1 MIGFNAPSHP
11 WDGFMLYPTDCAR
24 RPMLNTLFVL
34 LALGFT
40 ATFVCGQDAQTARW
54 LHFAGDDDKAPG
66 NGRRVVFL
74 AGDEEYRSEESMPML
89 ARMFAQHGF
98 ETVVLFSQDPES
110 GEIDPENVSNIPG
123 MHMIDDADL
132 VIVNLRFRE
141 LPDEDMKHLVDYVNA
156 GKPVSGLRTA
166 THAFYYRENQDSPY
180 ANWSFNSR
188 NPAGGFG
195 GGILGETWVAHHG
208 HHGSEATRGVIEPKN
223 ATHPTLR
230 GVKDVFGPTDVYT
243 IRELP
248 DDTTILLRG
257 GIVDGMDPDDP
268 LVEDERN
275 NPMHPVAWVRERTL
289 PDGGTQRIFCT
300 TMGTSQDFSSRDLRR
315 LLLQA
320 SLWQLENEKMIPSD
334 GIDAPVV
341 GHWDPTPFG
350 FGSHRTGLT
359 PQDVRAGHP
368 KADAEQQR

>member
-1 MIGFNAPSHP
+1 MNRSRPGMILSNHL
-11 WDGFMLYPTDCAR
+11 DHHER
-24 RPMLNTLFVL
+24 RPMLHTLFVI
-34 LALGFT
+34 LALGLT
-40 ATFVCGQDAQTARW
+40 ATFAIGQDAESARW
-54 LHFAGDDDKAPG
+54 LHFTGDSDVAPG

-89 ARMFAQHGF
+89 ARMFAKHGF

-110 GEIDPENVSNIPG
+110 GEIDPENSSNIPG

-141 LPDEDMKHLVDYVNA
+141 LPDKDMKHLVDYVNA

-180 ANWSFNSR
+180 ASWSFNSR
-188 NPAGGFG
+188 KPKGGFG

-208 HHGSEATRGVIEPKN
+208 HHGSEATRGVIEKEN
-223 ATHPTLR
+223 AAHPALR

-248 DDTTILLRG
+248 DDSTILLRG
-257 GIVDGMDPDDP
+257 GIVDGMDPDDA

-275 NPMHPVAWVRERTL
+275 DPMHPVAWVRERTL
-289 PDGGTQRIFCT
+289 PDGSTQRIFCT
-300 TMGTSQDFSSRDLRR
+300 TMGSSQDFSSRDLRR

-320 SLWQLENEKMIPSD
+320 SLWQLENEQMIPRD
-334 GIDAPVV
+334 GVDAPLV

-350 FGSHRTGLT
+350 FGTHKKGLS

-368 KADAEQQR
+368 KEDAAQGG